1 MDLFEHKAPHLMD
14 YIWLISDSHHFSH
27 LKAIRCG
34 RYKKCT
40 VGAKT
45 PHLVGALEH
54 VLFFI
59 IFPIILGMSSSQ
71 LTIRHI
77 FQRGRAIL
85 DKENMRLWHGM
96 TQAWRNWKSAKSH
109 GNPMEIPWK
118 SGNPMNIWKSQHLQ
132 SQGIPCNA
140 Q

>member
-1 MDLFEHKAPHLMD
+1 LL
-14 YIWLISDSHHFSH
+14 
-27 LKAIRCG
+27 
-34 RYKKCT
+34 
-40 VGAKT
+40 
-45 PHLVGALEH
+45 GALEH